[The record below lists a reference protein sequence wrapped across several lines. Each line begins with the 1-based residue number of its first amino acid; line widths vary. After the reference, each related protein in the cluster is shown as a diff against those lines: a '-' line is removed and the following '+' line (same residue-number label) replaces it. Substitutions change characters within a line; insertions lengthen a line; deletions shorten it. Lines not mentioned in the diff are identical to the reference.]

1 MALPDLLELSY
12 IGGVMANIVG
22 TLGRKSTHSLNR
34 LMGLCALTYRL
45 IALALSLPVT
55 GRALIKRVI
64 VEQVYFTA
72 VQALPVITPVALIIG
87 TMMIVYFS
95 QLSGQVDLGKLVV
108 LLVLREIGPFI
119 TAIIVILRSATAVTI
134 ETSYMNVLHEID
146 ALEMA
151 GIDPFHIVCFP
162 RLVGIT
168 TAIVSLILVFDFLAI
183 LGGFAIV
190 KGATM
195 LPVEGFFQQI
205 AKGVV
210 GADIAVGLL
219 KGIFFGI
226 AITVT
231 CLYHGLAPKSQ
242 ITQVPISTSRAA
254 VDCFFYCLVIN
265 IFISFIF
272 YV

>member
-1 MALPDLLELSY
+1 MEQF
-12 IGGVMANIVG
+12 VG
-22 TLGRKSTHSLNR
+22 ALGRKTIRSVNR
-34 LMGLCALTYRL
+34 LMDLCALTYRL
-45 IALALSLPVT
+45 AAIAVPLPRK
-55 GRALIKRVI
+55 GRAMIRRVI
-64 VEQVYFTA
+64 VEQIHFTA
-72 VQALPVITPVALIIG
+72 VQALPVIIPVALIIG
-87 TMMIVYFS
+87 SMLIVQFS

-108 LLVLREIGPFI
+108 LLVLREIGPLV

-134 ETSYMNVLHEID
+134 EMSYMSVLHEID

-151 GIDPFHIVCFP
+151 GIDPLHAMGFP

-168 TAIVSLILVFDFLAI
+168 TAIVSLVLVFDLMAI
-183 LGGFAIV
+183 IGGYAIV
-190 KGATM
+190 KGTTM
-195 LPVEGFFQQI
+195 LPVEGFFQQL

-226 AITVT
+226 TIAVT
-231 CLYHGLAPKSQ
+231 CLYHGLAYKDQ
-242 ITQVPISTSRAA
+242 ITQVPVATSKAA

-265 IFISFIF
+265 IFISFLF

>member
-1 MALPDLLELSY
+1 
-12 IGGVMANIVG
+12 
-22 TLGRKSTHSLNR
+22 
-34 LMGLCALTYRL
+34 LMDLCALTYRL
-45 IALALSLPVT
+45 AAIAVSPPRT

-64 VEQVYFTA
+64 VEQVHFTA
-72 VQALPVITPVALIIG
+72 VQALPVIIPVALITG
-87 TMMIVYFS
+87 SMLIVQFS

-108 LLVLREIGPFI
+108 VLVLREIGPLV

-134 ETSYMNVLHEID
+134 EMSYMSVLHEIE

-151 GIDPFHIVCFP
+151 GIDPLHAVCFP

-168 TAIVSLILVFDFLAI
+168 SAIVSLVLVFDLMAI
-183 LGGFAIV
+183 IGGYAIV
-190 KGATM
+190 RGTTM

-210 GADIAVGLL
+210 GTDIAVGLL
-219 KGIFFGI
+219 KGFFFGVT
-226 AITVT
+226 ITVT
-231 CLYHGLAPKSQ
+231 CLYHGLSRKNQ
-242 ITQVPISTSRAA
+242 ITQLPEATSRAA
-254 VDCFFYCLVIN
+254 VDCFFYCLVVN

>member
-1 MALPDLLELSY
+1 ME
-12 IGGVMANIVG
+12 NFVG
-22 TLGRKSTHSLNR
+22 ALGRKTIRSVNR
-34 LMGLCALTYRL
+34 LMDLFALTYRL
-45 IALALSLPVT
+45 TAIAVPLPRT
-55 GRALIKRVI
+55 GRVLIKRVI

-72 VQALPVITPVALIIG
+72 VQALPVIIPVALITG
-87 TMMIVYFS
+87 SMLIVQFS

-108 LLVLREIGPFI
+108 LLVLREIGPLA

-134 ETSYMNVLHEID
+134 EMSYMRVLHEID

-151 GIDPFHIVCFP
+151 GIDPLHTVCLP

-168 TAIVSLILVFDFLAI
+168 TAVVSLILVFDLMAI
-183 LGGFAIV
+183 IGGYAIV
-190 KGATM
+190 KGTTM

-219 KGIFFGI
+219 KGLFFGVT
-226 AITVT
+226 ITVT
-231 CLYHGLAPKSQ
+231 CLYHGLARKNQ
-242 ITQVPISTSRAA
+242 ITQVPVATSRAA

>member
-1 MALPDLLELSY
+1 MENFV
-12 IGGVMANIVG
+12 GG
-22 TLGRKSTHSLNR
+22 LGRKTIRSVNR
-34 LMGLCALTYRL
+34 LMDLCALTYRL
-45 IALALSLPVT
+45 TTIALPLPRT
-55 GRALIKRVI
+55 GRALIRRVI

-72 VQALPVITPVALIIG
+72 VQALPVIIPAALIIG
-87 TMMIVYFS
+87 SMLIVQFS

-108 LLVLREIGPFI
+108 LLVLREIGPLI

-134 ETSYMNVLHEID
+134 EMSYMRVLHEID

-151 GIDPFHIVCFP
+151 GIDPLHTVCFP

-168 TAIVSLILVFDFLAI
+168 TAIVSLILVFDLMAI
-183 LGGFAIV
+183 IGGYAIV
-190 KGATM
+190 KGTTM

-226 AITVT
+226 TITVT
-231 CLYHGLAPKSQ
+231 CLYHGLARKSQ
-242 ITQVPISTSRAA
+242 ITQVPVATSRAA

-265 IFISFIF
+265 IFISVIF

>member
-1 MALPDLLELSY
+1 M
-12 IGGVMANIVG
+12 NHIVG
-22 TLGRKSTHSLNR
+22 VLGRNTIRRVNR
-34 LMGLCALTYRL
+34 LMDLFGLTCRL
-45 IALALSLPVT
+45 VFMGLRLPRA
-55 GRALIKRVI
+55 GRALIRRVI

-72 VQALPVITPVALIIG
+72 VQALPVIIPVALIIG
-87 TMMIVYFS
+87 SMMIVQFS

-108 LLVLREIGPFI
+108 LLVLREIGPI
-119 TAIIVILRSATAVTI
+119 VTAIIVILRSATAVAI
-134 ETSYMNVLHEID
+134 EISYMNVLHEID

-151 GIDPFHIVCFP
+151 GVDPHQAVCLP

-168 TAIVSLILVFDFLAI
+168 TAVISLILVFDLMAI
-183 LGGFAIV
+183 IGGYTIV
-190 KGATM
+190 NGFTR

-210 GADIAVGLL
+210 GTDIIVGLL
-219 KGIFFGI
+219 KGLFFGI
-226 AITVT
+226 TITVT
-231 CLYHGLAPKSQ
+231 CLYHGLTHKSQ
-242 ITQVPISTSRAA
+242 ITQVPVATSRAA

>member
-1 MALPDLLELSY
+1 MNHL
-12 IGGVMANIVG
+12 IG
-22 TLGRKSTHSLNR
+22 TLGRITIRRLNH
-34 LMGLCALTYRL
+34 LMDLFALTYRL
-45 IALALSLPVT
+45 ITVAMPPSHT
-55 GRALIKRVI
+55 GRALVRRVI

-72 VQALPVITPVALIIG
+72 VQALPVIIPVALIIG
-87 TMMIVYFS
+87 SMSIIQFS

-108 LLVLREIGPFI
+108 LLVIRETGPFI

-151 GIDPFHIVCFP
+151 GIDPMFGIGFP

-168 TAIVSLILVFDFLAI
+168 SAVVGLIMVFDLMAIV
-183 LGGFAIV
+183 GGYTIV
-190 KGATM
+190 KLATI
-195 LPVEGFFQQI
+195 LPVEGFFQQF

-219 KGIFFGI
+219 KGIFFGV

-231 CLYHGLAPKSQ
+231 CLYHGFSPKNQ
-242 ITQVPISTSRAA
+242 ITQVPIATSRAS

>member
-1 MALPDLLELSY
+1 MD
-12 IGGVMANIVG
+12 NIVG
-22 TLGRKSTHSLNR
+22 ALGRKTIRSVNR
-34 LMGLCALTYRL
+34 LMDLCALTYRL
-45 IALALSLPVT
+45 TAIALPLPRT

-72 VQALPVITPVALIIG
+72 VQALPVIIPVALIIG
-87 TMMIVYFS
+87 SVMIIQFS

-108 LLVLREIGPFI
+108 LLVLREIGPII

-134 ETSYMNVLHEID
+134 EMSYMNVLHEIE

-151 GIDPFHIVCFP
+151 GINPLHTICFP

-168 TAIVSLILVFDFLAI
+168 TAIVSLILVFDLMAI
-183 LGGFAIV
+183 IGGYAIV

-205 AKGVV
+205 AKGVL
-210 GADIAVGLL
+210 GADIAVGIL
-219 KGIFFGI
+219 KGIFFGVT
-226 AITVT
+226 ITVT
-231 CLYHGLAPKSQ
+231 CLYHGLARKSQ
-242 ITQVPISTSRAA
+242 ITQMPVATSRAA

>member
-1 MALPDLLELSY
+1 ME
-12 IGGVMANIVG
+12 NFVG
-22 TLGRKSTHSLNR
+22 ALGRKTIQSVNR
-34 LMGLCALTYRL
+34 LMNLCALTYRL
-45 IALALSLPVT
+45 AVIAVSLPGS

-64 VEQVYFTA
+64 VEQINFTA
-72 VQALPVITPVALIIG
+72 VQALPVIIPVALITG
-87 TMMIVYFS
+87 SMMIVQFS

-108 LLVLREIGPFI
+108 LLVLREIGPLL

-134 ETSYMNVLHEID
+134 EMSYMRVLHEID

-151 GIDPFHIVCFP
+151 GIDPLHTVCFP

-168 TAIVSLILVFDFLAI
+168 TAIVSLILVFDLMAI
-183 LGGFAIV
+183 IGGYAIV

-205 AKGVV
+205 ARGVV
-210 GADIAVGLL
+210 GADIAVGIL
-219 KGIFFGI
+219 KGFFFGVT
-226 AITVT
+226 ITVT
-231 CLYHGLAPKSQ
+231 CLYHGLARKDQ
-242 ITQVPISTSRAA
+242 ITMVPVATSRAA